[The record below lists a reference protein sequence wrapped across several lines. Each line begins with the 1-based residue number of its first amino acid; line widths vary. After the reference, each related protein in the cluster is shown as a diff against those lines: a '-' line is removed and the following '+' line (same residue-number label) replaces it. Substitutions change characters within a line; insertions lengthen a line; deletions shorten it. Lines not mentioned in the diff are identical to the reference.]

1 MSPTPDDY
9 GGGSTAWTS
18 YTVPQLMSFLQW
30 EDDDL
35 SWSQASTWQKTSE
48 LISYY
53 QSELQQRRNELAAK
67 WPPERSP
74 AAQVFVQYVD
84 DLLTSMQQTSLQA
97 YTNSGA
103 VAGIT
108 AALAE
113 AKRKI
118 TTLNTTWQENENKE
132 KHPRIIAAGKGGAIS
147 SPQVAPNWRDQM
159 KQEAAKVME
168 AADTAVFD
176 HTTKLQ
182 VPESYQPSP
191 PISDGGT
198 PRSPGGGFNAG
209 GGTSSGGIGSSRAPV
224 IPPPPPTPTP
234 PGPVLTGGPG
244 PGPTTTLPPPLLP
257 SPGDPPVGR
266 VITPGGG
273 PPVLPV
279 FPGMPGPGLPGR
291 VIKPT
296 MPVGLGPVEP
306 PPPKPNVPGK
316 TFLGRGGEPL
326 PGRSGLPG
334 MAEPLPPEGSLRP
347 GMPMAPMGGPAG
359 RPTSTAAGQGATA
372 PRRANPVGGVVGG
385 RGGETFTTPSGHT
398 VSIGPRRTRQDSRE
412 RQVGDTHFDPD
423 NPWAVAVGVPPV
435 IEPSPEPQRH
445 DPGPGVI
452 GIDR

>member
-84 DLLTSMQQTSLQA
+84 DLLTSMQQTTLQA
-97 YTNSGA
+97 
-103 VAGIT
+103 
-108 AALAE
+108 
-113 AKRKI
+113 
-118 TTLNTTWQENENKE
+118 NENKE

-209 GGTSSGGIGSSRAPV
+209 
-224 IPPPPPTPTP
+224 
-234 PGPVLTGGPG
+234 
-244 PGPTTTLPPPLLP
+244 
-257 SPGDPPVGR
+257 
-266 VITPGGG
+266 
-273 PPVLPV
+273 
-279 FPGMPGPGLPGR
+279 
-291 VIKPT
+291 
-296 MPVGLGPVEP
+296 
-306 PPPKPNVPGK
+306 
-316 TFLGRGGEPL
+316 
-326 PGRSGLPG
+326 
-334 MAEPLPPEGSLRP
+334 
-347 GMPMAPMGGPAG
+347 
-359 RPTSTAAGQGATA
+359 
-372 PRRANPVGGVVGG
+372 
-385 RGGETFTTPSGHT
+385 
-398 VSIGPRRTRQDSRE
+398 
-412 RQVGDTHFDPD
+412 
-423 NPWAVAVGVPPV
+423 
-435 IEPSPEPQRH
+435 
-445 DPGPGVI
+445 
-452 GIDR
+452 